1 MPEHANQ
8 TPPVGVRVGGTAP
21 DAPQL
26 EPPVKVVMPPLSFS
40 AAAPNPPVDPN
51 PQLVT
56 LIRDAR
62 VTSDWV
68 FKGIVAQ
75 PKTPASSKNAQPA
88 KQNAAVAQKKKRGI
102 MAMFKRFFGNSPP
115 PPSE

>member
-21 DAPQL
+21 DVPQL
-26 EPPVKVVMPPLSFS
+26 EPPVKIVMPPLSFS
-40 AAAPNPPVDPN
+40 AASPNPPVDTN

-56 LIRDAR
+56 LVRDAR

-68 FKGIVAQ
+68 FKGIVA
-75 PKTPASSKNAQPA
+75 PRAPATPRNAQAA
-88 KQNAAVAQKKKRGI
+88 KQTAAAPPKRRRGI